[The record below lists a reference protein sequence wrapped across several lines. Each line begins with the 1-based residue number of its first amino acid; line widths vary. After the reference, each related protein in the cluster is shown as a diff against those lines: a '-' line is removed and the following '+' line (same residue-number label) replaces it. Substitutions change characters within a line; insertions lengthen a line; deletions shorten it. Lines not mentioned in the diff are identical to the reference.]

1 MKGMGGLSLL
11 CLAWVFLLCPW
22 LAVIVAICAL
32 IGATN
37 KK

>member
-22 LAVIVAICAL
+22 LAVIVAILAL
-32 IGATN
+32 FGS
-37 KK
+37 KSE